1 MDRERKERIKNYKD
15 RNNEIMGERMIE
27 NDKERM

>member
-1 MDRERKERIKNYKD
+1 MDRQKEKNKND

-27 NDKERM
+27 NEKARM